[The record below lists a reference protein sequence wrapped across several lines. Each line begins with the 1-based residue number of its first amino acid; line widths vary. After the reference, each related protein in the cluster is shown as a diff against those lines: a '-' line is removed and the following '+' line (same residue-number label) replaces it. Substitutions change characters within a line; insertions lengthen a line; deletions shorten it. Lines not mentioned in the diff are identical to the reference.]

1 MNKLKQVISKYKKA
15 IACSLIG
22 ICSLVAVPTL
32 AVIVNSG
39 AESQSLIV
47 TENGHRYITSHKFD
61 QYGNVAYCLEAA
73 KDHPNNHEYQESGT
87 VEDVLYRILKFGY
100 PNHHYTN
107 DANADYFITQLAVWY
122 HTGQINLDNARIVV
136 DRNIQANGNRYTS
149 TGSTYKGPLTA
160 EYVKASIKDLV
171 AQAKANQDPQTGSVE
186 ISPKTNTAR
195 QDGDYLISSD
205 YTVNGTGTAVT
216 NTGALKLTASNDI
229 PGMKIIKDGKYLNV
243 NEVSLKIGDKFKV
256 AIPKYTP
263 TGSVKFKISGTISA
277 KKAVFHESNSTKVQ
291 DVVVYKPVEV
301 NSSVVDAM
309 SLNWEKAHVLGT
321 VRVRKIDAD
330 TRKTLEGAEFG
341 LYQGN
346 KKMFSATVNKTGTAI
361 FERVPHGKYTLKEDK
376 PPINYHKTDKTWE
389 VDIVDGTQDVSL
401 DFEVPNKQIVNKI
414 QVTKKDKETKEALTG
429 AEFELSQNGKPIATQ
444 AVDESGVTTFENLKA
459 GTYQLK
465 ETKAPVGYELET
477 EVKTITIK
485 DSYQVQTVK
494 YDFLNEKKQHQVNI
508 YKFDQET
515 QEPLAGAKF
524 RILTKDGNP
533 YYWNLEKYPQIINQ
547 RILDVLN
554 NAYSN
559 LDIPTLAEIKNK
571 LQGFD
576 KVPSEEEV
584 ATLAEEAKP
593 DYIIDMRVL
602 SDEEASKE
610 VIPLEDSYVIE
621 KGYSSIL
628 ETDAEGKVTIPGTLP
643 YGEYKIV
650 EVAPPSGYAKLE
662 EPLTF
667 VIDDENSTEPVE
679 GVREIQIDVANTRGE
694 GELEITKT
702 DVSTG
707 ELLPNA
713 KFVIYEEDGETV
725 VVKGQTDDKG
735 IAKFK
740 LKTGKYYYQ
749 EYEAPAGY
757 MIDNSLFPFEIKE
770 DGDIVKCQM
779 TNTKIPKTGTN
790 PINPLPIVIA
800 LGIVVLGSVFV
811 ISSRKNKKE

>member
-1 MNKLKQVISKYKKA
+1 MNKFKQVISKYKKA

-39 AESQSLIV
+39 AESQSFIV
-47 TENGHRYITSHKFD
+47 TQDGHKYITSHKFD
-61 QYGNVAYCLEAA
+61 QYGNIAYCLESD
-73 KDHPNNHEYQESGT
+73 KDHPNNHDYQESGT
-87 VEDVLYRILKFGY
+87 VEDALFRILKFGY
-100 PNHHYTN
+100 PNHNYTN
-107 DANADYFITQLAVWY
+107 DANADYFITQLAVWAY
-122 HTGQINLDNARIVV
+122 KGQIDIDRARITV
-136 DRNIQANGNRYTS
+136 DRNIQANGNRYTV
-149 TGSTYKGPLTA
+149 TGSTYKGPLTSD
-160 EYVKASIKDLV
+160 YVKASIKDLV
-171 AQAKANQDPQTGSVE
+171 QQARSNQDPQTGSVTV
-186 ISPKTNTAR
+186 SPKTNTAK
-195 QDGDYLISSD
+195 QEGDYLISSD
-205 YTVNGTGTAVT
+205 YTVTGTGTAVN
-216 NTGALKLTASNDI
+216 NTGALQLTASRDI
-229 PGMKIIKDGKYLNV
+229 PGLKIIKDGKYSNI
-243 NEVSLKIGDKFKV
+243 NEVSLKIGDRFKV

-263 TGSVKFKISGTISA
+263 TGSVKFKIGGTISA
-277 KKAVFHESNSTKVQ
+277 KKAVFHESNSDKVQ
-291 DVVVYKPVEV
+291 DVVIYKPV
-301 NSSVVDAM
+301 VVDAMVNDVM

-321 VRVRKIDAD
+321 VRVRKIDTD

-341 LYQGN
+341 LYQGD
-346 KKMFSATVNKTGTAI
+346 KKILSATVNKTGTAI
-361 FERVPHGKYTLKEDK
+361 FEKVPHGKYTLKEDK

-414 QVTKKDKETKEALTG
+414 QVTKRDNETKEALTG
-429 AEFELSQNGKPIATQ
+429 AEFELSQNNKPIATQ

-485 DSYQVQTVK
+485 DSYQVQTIK
-494 YDFLNEKKQHQVNI
+494 YDFLNEKKQHKVNI

-515 QEPLAGAKF
+515 EKPLAGAKF

-559 LDIPTLAEIKNK
+559 LDIPSLAEIKNK

-576 KVPSEEEV
+576 KVPNEEV
-584 ATLAEEAKP
+584 ETLADKETKP
-593 DYIIDMRVL
+593 DYIIDMKVL
-602 SDEEASKE
+602 SDEEASTE
-610 VIPLEDSYVIE
+610 VIPLEDNYVIE
-621 KGYSSIL
+621 KGYSSII

-800 LGIVVLGSVFV
+800 LGVVVLGSAFV

>member
-32 AVIVNSG
+32 AVIVNSDI
-39 AESQSLIV
+39 ELPTLIV
-47 TENGHRYITSHKFD
+47 TENGHRYRTSYKAD
-61 QYGNVAYCLEAA
+61 ASGNLAYCLEAA
-73 KDHPNNHEYQESGT
+73 KDAPQNHEYVENGT
-87 VEDVLYRILKFGY
+87 VEDTIYRIIKYGY
-100 PNHHYTN
+100 PPRNYT
-107 DANADYFITQLAVWY
+107 DDPFADYFITQLAIWQ
-122 HTGQINLDNARIVV
+122 HTGQINIDNAKIVV
-136 DRNIQANGNRYTS
+136 DRNITAKGFRYTT
-149 TGSTYKGPLTA
+149 TGSTYKGPLTP
-160 EYVKASIKDLV
+160 EYIKASVKDLV
-171 AQAKANQDPQTGSVE
+171 THARNIKDPQSGSVA
-186 ISPKTNTAR
+186 ISPKTNTAV
-195 QDGDYLISSD
+195 QSGDYLISSD
-205 YTVNGTGTAVT
+205 YTVSGTGTAVHD
-216 NTGALKLTASNDI
+216 TGALKLTASNDI

-291 DVVVYKPVEV
+291 DVVIYKPVEV

-800 LGIVVLGSVFV
+800 LGIVVLGSAFV

>member
-1 MNKLKQVISKYKKA
+1 MNKFKQVISKYKKA

-22 ICSLVAVPTL
+22 LCSLVAIPTL
-32 AVIVNSG
+32 AIVVDS
-39 AESQSLIV
+39 AIELPTFIV
-47 TENGHRYITSHKFD
+47 TENGHRFRTSYKSD
-61 QYGNVAYCLEAA
+61 ANGNMAYCLEAR
-73 KDHPNNHEYQESGT
+73 KDAPQNHDYVENGT
-87 VEDVLYRILKFGY
+87 VDDTVYRIIKFGY
-100 PNHHYTN
+100 PNQRYTN
-107 DANADYFITQLAVWY
+107 DPFADYFITQLAVWQ
-122 HTGQINLDNARIVV
+122 HTGQINVDNASIVV
-136 DRNIQANGNRYTS
+136 DRNITANGFRYTS

-160 EYVKASIKDLV
+160 DYVKASVKDLV
-171 AQAKANQDPQTGSVE
+171 AQARSNQDPQTGSVA
-186 ISPKTNTAR
+186 ISPKTSTAI
-195 QDGDYLISSD
+195 QSGEYLISSE

-216 NTGALKLTASNDI
+216 NTGNLRLTASSNI
-229 PGMKIIKDGKYLNV
+229 PGMKIIKDGKYLNI
-243 NEVSLKIGDKFKV
+243 NEVSLKVGESFKV

-263 TGSVKFKISGTISA
+263 TGSINFRITGVLDV
-277 KKAVFHESNSTKVQ
+277 KKAVFHESNSDKIQ
-291 DVVVYKPVEV
+291 DVVVYKPVT
-301 NSSVVDAM
+301 VDAIVNDVAG
-309 SLNWEKAHVLGT
+309 LNWEKAHVLGT
-321 VRVRKIDAD
+321 VRVRKIDTD

-361 FERVPHGKYTLKEDK
+361 FEKVPHGKYTLKEDK

-389 VDIVDGTQDVSL
+389 VDIVDGTQDVAL

-414 QVTKKDKETKEALTG
+414 QVTKRDNETKEALTG
-429 AEFELSQNGKPIATQ
+429 AEFELSQNNKPIATQ

-485 DSYQVQTVK
+485 DSYQVQTIK
-494 YDFLNEKKQHQVNI
+494 YDFLNEKKQHKVNI

-515 QEPLAGAKF
+515 EKPLAGAKF

-559 LDIPTLAEIKNK
+559 LDIPSLAEIKNK

-576 KVPSEEEV
+576 KVPNEEV
-584 ATLAEEAKP
+584 ETLADKETKP
-593 DYIIDMRVL
+593 DYIIDMKVL
-602 SDEEASKE
+602 SDEEASTE
-610 VIPLEDSYVIE
+610 VIPLEDNYVIE
-621 KGYSSIL
+621 KGYSSII

-800 LGIVVLGSVFV
+800 LGVVVLGSAFV

>member
-39 AESQSLIV
+39 AESQALIV

-171 AQAKANQDPQTGSVE
+171 AQAKANQDPQTGSVS
-186 ISPKTNTAR
+186 ISPKTNTAI
-195 QDGDYLISSD
+195 QNGDYLISAD
-205 YTVNGTGTAVT
+205 YTVNGTGTAVA
-216 NTGALKLTASNDI
+216 NTGALKLTASSDI
-229 PGMKIIKDGKYLNV
+229 PGMKIVKDGKYLNV

-376 PPINYHKTDKTWE
+376 PPINYHKSDKTWE

-800 LGIVVLGSVFV
+800 LGIVVLGSAFV